1 VRATVVRGWC
11 RILAIY
17 WEVLP
22 LEVISDL
29 LSVIV
34 PELAFDMSS
43 PDVRLAVIQGIK
55 YLFENNPLSH
65 VMLKSK

>member
-1 VRATVVRGWC
+1 MRATVVRGWC